1 MELVENDIMNIRD
14 GYPIER
20 SGQVHR
26 YKNNN
31 LAAHPYAEWKE

>member
-20 SGQVHR
+20 CGQVHR

-31 LAAHPYAEWKE
+31 LAARPFSGWKE